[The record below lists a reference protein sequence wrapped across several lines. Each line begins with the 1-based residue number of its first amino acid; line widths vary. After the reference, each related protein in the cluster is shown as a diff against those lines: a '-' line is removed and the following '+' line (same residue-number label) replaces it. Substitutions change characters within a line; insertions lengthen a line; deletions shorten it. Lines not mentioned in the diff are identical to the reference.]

1 MIEKLTQ
8 KLNQFY
14 NFSFVFLMVVTLG
27 TIFYFWKLGF
37 VDGSR
42 NKELHKANY
51 ILEQYEVKK
60 PLEEVQSIVL
70 AENSKLA
77 IKKLDGLQNDL
88 QKVSN
93 LVEDTSF
100 NDVKKEVTQIK
111 TAIANLISFP
121 KVDKIIGVFND
132 KMSKFN
138 TYVKYNK
145 WRTLTRTSQRILEV
159 SKGHINKKKL
169 SNFIDIVEK
178 DLSYMEKVTEK
189 SFLTRPQQSEVVSRI
204 NNLKVETKMLAKYN
218 EERLFFSGLMKDLNT
233 SVNNWITKIS
243 PELSYQK
250 IQVEQMGRYYIM
262 GLLGIL
268 ALMSSI
274 FFGGV
279 AFTKWHKKK
288 AAEDLE
294 KFVEDF
300 VSDGLIGG
308 KVQDL
313 KTFSKRFQNFT
324 DHTTEYID
332 KRMSY
337 GAIFQEALP
346 LSSIMLDKN
355 LKVIWA
361 NKQFCDDWQ
370 VAEEEVNKDYLSW
383 DYLSKLTNIGDNDP
397 VLEALKHKVAGIY
410 QIQIK
415 PNNDAEVRPYEMFV
429 SPVRYNQETRIMLF
443 FYDLMNMQETI
454 TSQARSIVTPIERIL
469 DTINQGSFSEEEKEA
484 YRKEFEIANISPL
497 LDKFNHVVEKQESSK
512 TQFVDQIEMLY
523 HKLDKTFEVTDDIE
537 RTNFEISENNTSQV
551 QNLKAFKKNVIELS
565 SFAKEFEQTTKEEF
579 TTLQNTV
586 KAFASNASKVS
597 DLKEIV
603 TQLATAVP
611 KFGTIRED
619 IKAQKTQM
627 SEAKMRF
634 SHSLAQMVHL
644 KKQIGEGETLNR
656 FNNSYDRVNSEFK
669 KLDSISTDLEK
680 RLTNLEVMLSK
691 TQMLMND
698 ITTRMPGFETSQEN
712 QALELATRQV
722 NQYAAQINGLN
733 GHIDKTEDEIIAN
746 LKSLYINTKNN
757 IEKSREVSAH
767 LSERPILIESFDESE
782 VEVEQNQDQI
792 DSDRPI
798 DQQLS

>member
-1 MIEKLTQ
+1 MIDKLTQ

-14 NFSFVFLMVVTLG
+14 NFAFVFLMVVTLG

-60 PLEEVQSIVL
+60 PLEEVKSIVL
-70 AENSKLA
+70 AENSKMA
-77 IKKLDGLQNDL
+77 IKKLDGLQADL

-93 LVEDTSF
+93 LVEDKSF
-100 NDVKKEVTQIK
+100 STVKKEIQQIK

-121 KVDKIIGVFND
+121 KVDKIVGVFND

-145 WRTLTRTSQRILEV
+145 WRNLTRTSQRILEV

-169 SNFIDIVEK
+169 LNFINVIEK
-178 DLSYMEKVTEK
+178 DLVYMEKVTEK
-189 SFLTRPQQSEVVSRI
+189 SFLTRPQKSEVISRI

-218 EERLFFSGLMKDLNT
+218 EEREFFVGIMAGLNKAVT
-233 SVNNWITKIS
+233 NWMTKIS

-268 ALMSSI
+268 ALMSGI
-274 FFGGV
+274 FFGGM
-279 AFTKWHKKK
+279 AFTKWHRKKSQ
-288 AAEDLE
+288 ADLE

-313 KTFSKRFQNFT
+313 KTFSQRFQNFS

-361 NKQFCDDWQ
+361 NKQFCDDWL
-370 VAEEEVNKDYLSW
+370 VSEEEVNKDYLSW

-397 VLEALKHKVAGIY
+397 ILEALKHKVAGIY

-415 PNNDAEVRPYEMFV
+415 PNNDSEVRPYEMFV
-429 SPVRYNQETRIMLF
+429 SPVKYNQDTRIMLF
-443 FYDLMNMQETI
+443 FYPLMNMQETI
-454 TSQARSIVTPIERIL
+454 SSQARSIVTPIERIL
-469 DTINQGSFSEEEKEA
+469 DTINQGHFSEDEKEVFA
-484 YRKEFEIANISPL
+484 KEFELADISPL
-497 LDKFNHVVEKQESSK
+497 LEKFTNVVYNQTSIKSDLM
-512 TQFVDQIEMLY
+512 DQIELLY
-523 HKLDKTFEVTDDIE
+523 SKLDQTFEVTDDIE
-537 RTNFEISENNTSQV
+537 RTNFELAENNTSQV
-551 QNLKAFKKNVIELS
+551 QNLKAFKKAVIELS
-565 SFAKEFEQTTKEEF
+565 SFAKDFEQTTKEEF
-579 TTLQNTV
+579 ATLQNTV
-586 KAFASNASKVS
+586 NAFSSNANKVHE
-597 DLKEIV
+597 LKEIV
-603 TQLATAVP
+603 GQLTTTFP
-611 KFGTIRED
+611 KFGSIRED
-619 IKAQKTQM
+619 IKAQKMQM
-627 SEAKMRF
+627 GEAKMRF

-644 KKQIGEGETLNR
+644 KKQIGEGETLSR
-656 FNNSYDRVNSEFK
+656 FNNSYERVNSEFK
-669 KLDSISTDLEK
+669 KLDSISADLEK
-680 RLTNLEVMLSK
+680 RLTHLEVMLSK

-698 ITTRMPGFETSQEN
+698 ITTRMPAFETNEEMR
-712 QALELATRQV
+712 ALELASKQV
-722 NQYAAQINGLN
+722 NQYAAQINGLE
-733 GHIDKTEDEIIAN
+733 GHIDKTEDEIISN
-746 LKSLYINTKNN
+746 LKSLYINTKIN
-757 IEKSREVSAH
+757 IEKSRELASH
-767 LSERPILIESFDESE
+767 LSGRPSMIES
-782 VEVEQNQDQI
+782 QADQEN
-792 DSDRPI
+792 STPI
-798 DQQLS
+798 EEFKPADQPLS